1 MRAQKR
7 DANEPAII
15 DGLVAIG
22 CSVTQLEGGDGK
34 PDLLVGYRSTNFLLE
49 VKDPTAPTARRR
61 LNSLQ
66 KKWHSAWKGRAHLV
80 ETFAQALAIVTKV

>member
-7 DANEPAII
+7 DANEPEIAQ
-15 DGLVAIG
+15 GLLAIG
-22 CSVTQLEGGDGK
+22 CSVDQLPGGNGR
-34 PDLLVGYRSTNFLLE
+34 PDLLVGYRDKNFLLE
-49 VKDPTAPTARRR
+49 VKDPTAPVTKRR